1 MYIIKEYVL
10 SLSKLKEL
18 CLSAISNETLSDY
31 VVKKGNVTK
40 QKKIENL
47 DDAQKEFNAHFST
60 VLRDSRFSN
69 ASVFVLVE
77 ETKGKD
83 PVVISRS
90 VLKFID
96 KE

>member
-1 MYIIKEYVL
+1 MYIIKQYDL
-10 SLSKLKEL
+10 SMSKLKEL
-18 CLSAISNETLSDY
+18 CLSAVNTEILNDY
-31 VVKKGNVTK
+31 IMKKGNVVN
-40 QKKIENL
+40 QKKI
-47 DDAQKEFNAHFST
+47 DDLNEAQKEFNSFFST
-60 VLRDSRFSN
+60 VVRDSRFSN

-90 VLKFID
+90 KFKFID